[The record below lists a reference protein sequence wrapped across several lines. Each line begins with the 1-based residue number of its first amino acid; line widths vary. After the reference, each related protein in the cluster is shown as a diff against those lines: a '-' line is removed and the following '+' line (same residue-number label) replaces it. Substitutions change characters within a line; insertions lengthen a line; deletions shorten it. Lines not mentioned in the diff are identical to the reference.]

1 MRLAS
6 CRPIPIS
13 FMIDLRPGRLPSP
26 PSASGAPASTGSNPP
41 TLRQLFV
48 GMLQVALSA
57 FGGGL
62 SAWSQ
67 RIVVEERRWLSNEEF
82 LTGLTVARLFPGP
95 NQINMAVYVGT
106 LFHGLR
112 GALVALAGML
122 LLPFTL
128 LMVLGLAYFSF
139 HSLPAIDRV
148 LAGVVAAAAGMAL
161 SMGFKIL
168 GQYRRDPVALLLA
181 AATLVAMERFH
192 VRLVPLVLVAGPLAM
207 AWYWP
212 RDGAS
217 RLPKP

>member
-1 MRLAS
+1 M
-6 CRPIPIS
+6 
-13 FMIDLRPGRLPSP
+13 GV
-26 PSASGAPASTGSNPP
+26 APAEASQALAPAPS
-41 TLRQLFV
+41 LRDLFI

-67 RIVVEERRWLSNEEF
+67 RIVVEQRRWMTNEQF

-95 NQINMAVYVGT
+95 NQINMAVYIGAQ
-106 LFHGLR
+106 FRGLR

-122 LLPFTL
+122 LVPFTL
-128 LMVLGLAYFSF
+128 LMALGVAYFWL
-139 HSLPAIDRV
+139 HETPAIDRV

-168 GQYRRDPVALLLA
+168 HEYWRDPVALLLA
-181 AATLVAMERFH
+181 AAVFVAMELFH
-192 VRLVPLVLVAGPLAM
+192 LRLIPVVLVSGPLAM

-212 RDGAS
+212 R
-217 RLPKP
+217 RRTRV

>member
-1 MRLAS
+1 MTKGN
-6 CRPIPIS
+6 CRPTPIS
-13 FMIDLRPGRLPSP
+13 CMTDP
-26 PSASGAPASTGSNPP
+26 PSLPA
-41 TLRQLFV
+41 LFV

-67 RIVVEERRWLSNEEF
+67 RIVVEQRRWMTNEEF

-95 NQINMAVYVGT
+95 NQINMAVYVGAS
-106 LFHGLR
+106 FHGLR

-122 LLPFTL
+122 LLPFSL
-128 LMVLGLAYFSF
+128 LMALGLAYFSF
-139 HSLPAIDRV
+139 HTLPAIDRV

-181 AATLVAMERFH
+181 AATLVAMEVFH
-192 VRLVPLVLVAGPLAM
+192 VRLVPVVLVAGPLAM

-212 RDGAS
+212 RGGAPQ
-217 RLPKP
+217 LPKP

>member
-1 MRLAS
+1 MTDPQPRSPLSPAS
-6 CRPIPIS
+6 P
-13 FMIDLRPGRLPSP
+13 
-26 PSASGAPASTGSNPP
+26 SGAPASTGSTPP

-67 RIVVEERRWLSNEEF
+67 RIVVEERRWMSNEEF

-95 NQINMAVYVGT
+95 NQINMAVYVGAF
-106 LFHGLR
+106 FHGLR

-122 LLPFTL
+122 LVPFAL
-128 LMVLGLAYFSF
+128 LMALGLVYFSL
-139 HSLPAIDRV
+139 HALPAIDRV

-168 GQYRRDPVALLLA
+168 GQYRGDPIALLLA
-181 AATLVAMERFH
+181 AGTLVAMEGFR

-212 RDGAS
+212 RGGTT

>member
-1 MRLAS
+1 MNDSL
-6 CRPIPIS
+6 
-13 FMIDLRPGRLPSP
+13 
-26 PSASGAPASTGSNPP
+26 APAPSN
-41 TLRQLFV
+41 RQLFF

-67 RIVVEERRWLSNEEF
+67 RIVVENRRWMTNEQF

-95 NQINMAVYVGT
+95 NQVNMAVYIGAN
-106 LFHGLR
+106 FRGLS
-112 GALVALAGML
+112 GALCSMAGIL

-128 LMVLGLAYFSF
+128 LMTLGLIYFQF
-139 HSLPAIDRV
+139 HTIPAVDRV

-168 GQYRRDPVALLLA
+168 HQYLRDPVALLLA
-181 AATLVAMERFH
+181 SVTFIAMSVFNQSIIY
-192 VRLVPLVLVAGPLAM
+192 VVLALGPLAM

-212 RDGAS
+212 GLRATNKS
-217 RLPKP
+217 

>member
-1 MRLAS
+1 
-6 CRPIPIS
+6 
-13 FMIDLRPGRLPSP
+13 
-26 PSASGAPASTGSNPP
+26 
-41 TLRQLFV
+41 
-48 GMLQVALSA
+48 MLQVALSA

-67 RIVVEERRWLSNEEF
+67 TIVVEERCWMSNEEF

-95 NQINMAVYVGT
+95 NQINMAVYVGAF
-106 LFHGLR
+106 LHGLQ

-128 LMVLGLAYFSF
+128 LMALGLVYFSL
-139 HSLPAIDRV
+139 HTLPAIDRV

-168 GQYRRDPVALLLA
+168 GQYRADPIALLLA
-181 AATLVAMERFH
+181 AGTLVAMEGFQ

-212 RDGAS
+212 RDGAA
-217 RLPKP
+217 RPPTP

>member
-1 MRLAS
+1 MTESAATPAAVTPAAPPGLG
-6 CRPIPIS
+6 
-13 FMIDLRPGRLPSP
+13 DLF
-26 PSASGAPASTGSNPP
+26 T
-41 TLRQLFV
+41 
-48 GMLQVALSA
+48 GMLLVALSA

-67 RIVVEERRWLSNEEF
+67 RIIVEQRRWMSNEEF

-106 LFHGLR
+106 FFRGLP
-112 GALVALAGML
+112 GTLAALAGML
-122 LLPFTL
+122 LVPFTL
-128 LMVLGLAYFSF
+128 LMLVGLVYFQF
-139 HSLPAIDRV
+139 HTLPAIDRV

-168 GQYRRDPVALLLA
+168 DQYWKDPVALLLA
-181 AATLVAMERFH
+181 SLTFVLMTLFH

-212 RDGAS
+212 RNT
-217 RLPKP
+217 RLTGNDPRP

>member
-1 MRLAS
+1 MTE
-6 CRPIPIS
+6 
-13 FMIDLRPGRLPSP
+13 SP
-26 PSASGAPASTGSNPP
+26 APAPTAAPP
-41 TLRQLFV
+41 GLGQLFT
-48 GMLQVALSA
+48 GMLMVALSA

-67 RIVVEERRWLSNEEF
+67 RIIVEQRRWMSNEEF

-106 LFHGLR
+106 FFRGLP
-112 GALVALAGML
+112 GALAALAGML
-122 LLPFTL
+122 LVPFTL
-128 LMVLGLAYFSF
+128 LMAIGLLYFQF
-139 HSLPAIDRV
+139 HSLPALERV

-168 GQYRRDPVALLLA
+168 DEYWKDPMALLLA
-181 AATLVAMERFH
+181 AVTFVLMTFFH

-212 RDGAS
+212 RRSQPGPPAGEP
-217 RLPKP
+217 R